1 MMCAHEDGASD
12 LEAALRNRCTET
24 VVTESIISGCL
35 TIAGFLSGL
44 IMCLAIYRNPRL
56 QHTIHMYILSYAI
69 IDLIKSS
76 FVMPFTFAVLIKGE
90 WISSTSMCQ
99 FQGYVTSI
107 LGIVTIVT
115 MTMTALDRYVAN
127 THLAQYLTS
136 FKRKYVCGA
145 LAVSWLI
152 SFAVPL
158 SFTITGNDFV
168 FHPGYGICKEEV
180 KNDSYLQAS
189 ILKITFAVL
198 PFVII
203 ATCFCRAFVNMR
215 KSYNTAKLHADKGR
229 MVHTNAWRE
238 EESTTRLFAAFILGT
253 VVFWVPTYVCDLVD
267 SFTHDYCLP
276 RSVYLLSTFIVKA
289 SCFAKSLIIVF
300 MDEDFKMEFKRIL
313 KLRKTRKIAD
323 VNVERNSEAEDP
335 KLMPETRKYYC
346 EMKESEDDA
355 KTVQTD
361 ESTV

>member
-1 MMCAHEDGASD
+1 MCVHEDGASD

-24 VVTESIISGCL
+24 IVTETIISGCL
-35 TIAGFLSGL
+35 TIAGFASGL

-99 FQGYVTSI
+99 FQGYFISI
-107 LGIVTIVT
+107 IGFVTIVT

-158 SFTITGNDFV
+158 SFTITGNHFV
-168 FHPGYGICKEEV
+168 FHPGYSICREEV
-180 KNDSYLQAS
+180 KNDNYLQAS

-198 PFVII
+198 PLAII
-203 ATCFCRAFVNMR
+203 AACFCRATINIQ
-215 KSYNTAKLHADKGR
+215 KTYKTAKLRAEKGG
-229 MVHTNAWRE
+229 MMHTNAWRE
-238 EESTTRLFAAFILGT
+238 EECTTRLFAAFILGN
-253 VVFWVPTYVCDLVD
+253 VAFWVPTYVCDLVD
-267 SFTHDYCLP
+267 AFTHEYCLP
-276 RSVYLLSTFIVKA
+276 RSVYLLSTFIANA
-289 SCFAKSLIIVF
+289 SCFAKSLVIAF

-313 KLRKTRKIAD
+313 KLRKTRRVAD
-323 VNVERNSEAEDP
+323 VNVERKSEAEDP

-346 EMKESEDDA
+346 ETKESEEDDL

>member
-1 MMCAHEDGASD
+1 MTRNSHFKAKQVSSFVKIGRELLFNLAARKARVVAVDGIEWSCSCMRKLAENGWKVLTTIFNITKSQTEVNTIQGKDRGNVGSGSKLLLFLTNFKWKYRCHYTMCVHEDGASD

-24 VVTESIISGCL
+24 IVTETIISGCL
-35 TIAGFLSGL
+35 TIAGFASGL

-99 FQGYVTSI
+99 FQGYFISI
-107 LGIVTIVT
+107 IGFVTIVT

-158 SFTITGNDFV
+158 SFTITGNHLFFTLV
-168 FHPGYGICKEEV
+168 T
-180 KNDSYLQAS
+180 AS
-189 ILKITFAVL
+189 
-198 PFVII
+198 
-203 ATCFCRAFVNMR
+203 
-215 KSYNTAKLHADKGR
+215 
-229 MVHTNAWRE
+229 
-238 EESTTRLFAAFILGT
+238 
-253 VVFWVPTYVCDLVD
+253 
-267 SFTHDYCLP
+267 
-276 RSVYLLSTFIVKA
+276 
-289 SCFAKSLIIVF
+289 
-300 MDEDFKMEFKRIL
+300 
-313 KLRKTRKIAD
+313 
-323 VNVERNSEAEDP
+323 AE
-335 KLMPETRKYYC
+335 KK
-346 EMKESEDDA
+346 
-355 KTVQTD
+355 
-361 ESTV
+361 